1 MKFKNAKIGLKIQ
14 HKATGKVVT
23 IERLGRSY
31 FVISTAVASKG
42 KPEGREWLTVFD
54 DRSPS
59 APNIH
64 DFRIYK
70 G

>member
-1 MKFKNAKIGLKIQ
+1 MKFKNAKAGLKIQ

-23 IERLGRSY
+23 IERLEYGN
-31 FVISTAVASKG
+31 FVINTTVTSKDD
-42 KPEGREWLTVFD
+42 PEGREWRTVFD

-59 APNIH
+59 APNVH